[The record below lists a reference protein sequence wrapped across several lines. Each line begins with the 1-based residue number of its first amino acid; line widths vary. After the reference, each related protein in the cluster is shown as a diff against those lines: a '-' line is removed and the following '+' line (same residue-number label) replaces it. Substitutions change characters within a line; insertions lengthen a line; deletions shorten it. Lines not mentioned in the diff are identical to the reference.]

1 MQRYKGR
8 FLIITIVLVQ
18 VFIIVAGR
26 MWYVQIIRGDE
37 FEKFS
42 LNNRVRSVRIP
53 APRGRIL
60 DRRGRELVVNRP
72 SFNVYVVP
80 EDIKDRD
87 SLAVVLSSALGMEHD
102 VIETKITT
110 GFQKNRRGPTLI
122 AQDIN
127 RNQLAFLEARKSS
140 LPGIV
145 IEVDHLR
152 EYMHGKVG
160 APFLGYMG
168 KITEYELKLHPDMH
182 GDDLI
187 GKSGME
193 KSWEGYL
200 HGKDGLIQRVT
211 DALGREVRSNLFQ
224 EDLEKKA
231 SVTGADVVL
240 SIDLDIQNAAEEA
253 LGDRYGAVVAID
265 PRTGEVLALV
275 SHPTFD
281 PRDFIKGIDAKQWNE
296 LVKDPSFPLTN
307 RATQGVYP
315 PGSVFKIVTAAAALE
330 EGVINTTTP
339 FYCPGVY
346 KFGKKTFRCWKE
358 GGHGWMNLH
367 QAIVGSCDVYFY
379 NVAQRLGIDRFARY
393 IKGFGFGTPT
403 GVDLN
408 EKVGTSPSR
417 EWKLKTIK
425 KPWYD
430 GETIVTGIGQGYV
443 SVTPLQIAVMTSAV
457 ANGGTLLKPQIV
469 KEIISSQ
476 GTTLFEYSPKENG
489 RLPVDKRVMNIIKDA
504 LIGVVNEPNGTG
516 KASKLD
522 RMLVAGKTGTA
533 QIIAQGPGGGKY
545 ARADQKD
552 HAWFTSYAPA
562 EDPEIAVTV
571 LVEHGGKGGEVAAPI
586 AKQILEAYL
595 KLKDGGSV

>member
-8 FLIITIVLVQ
+8 FLIITIILVQ

-60 DRRGRELVVNRP
+60 DRRGKELVVNRP

-87 SLAVVLSSALGMEHD
+87 SLAVALSLALGMEHD

-110 GFQKNRRGPTLI
+110 GFQKNRRSPTLI

-152 EYMHGKVG
+152 EYMHGKIG

-168 KITEYELKLHPDMH
+168 KITESELKLHPDMH

-200 HGKDGLIQRVT
+200 HGKDGFIQRVT

-231 SVTGADVVL
+231 SVTGGGCCF
-240 SIDLDIQNAAEEA
+240 ID
-253 LGDRYGAVVAID
+253 
-265 PRTGEVLALV
+265 
-275 SHPTFD
+275 
-281 PRDFIKGIDAKQWNE
+281 
-296 LVKDPSFPLTN
+296 
-307 RATQGVYP
+307 
-315 PGSVFKIVTAAAALE
+315 
-330 EGVINTTTP
+330 
-339 FYCPGVY
+339 
-346 KFGKKTFRCWKE
+346 
-358 GGHGWMNLH
+358 
-367 QAIVGSCDVYFY
+367 
-379 NVAQRLGIDRFARY
+379 
-393 IKGFGFGTPT
+393 
-403 GVDLN
+403 
-408 EKVGTSPSR
+408 
-417 EWKLKTIK
+417 
-425 KPWYD
+425 
-430 GETIVTGIGQGYV
+430 
-443 SVTPLQIAVMTSAV
+443 
-457 ANGGTLLKPQIV
+457 
-469 KEIISSQ
+469 
-476 GTTLFEYSPKENG
+476 
-489 RLPVDKRVMNIIKDA
+489 
-504 LIGVVNEPNGTG
+504 
-516 KASKLD
+516 
-522 RMLVAGKTGTA
+522 
-533 QIIAQGPGGGKY
+533 
-545 ARADQKD
+545 
-552 HAWFTSYAPA
+552 
-562 EDPEIAVTV
+562 
-571 LVEHGGKGGEVAAPI
+571 
-586 AKQILEAYL
+586 
-595 KLKDGGSV
+595 